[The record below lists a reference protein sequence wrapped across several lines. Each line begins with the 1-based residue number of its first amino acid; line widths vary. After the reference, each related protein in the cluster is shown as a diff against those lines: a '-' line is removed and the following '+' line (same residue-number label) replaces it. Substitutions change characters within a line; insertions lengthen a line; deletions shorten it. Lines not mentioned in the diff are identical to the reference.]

1 MKKKALYAGSFDPLT
16 LGHLDIIERAAKIFD
31 ELTVGVVVNL
41 EKKTLFTFEE
51 RMDMIRKVTA
61 HLPNVKVDACEGLL
75 ADFVNQNDFQVV
87 VRGLRGVGDF
97 DSEQQMAHLHRHL
110 YQENVETVFLISDA
124 KIRFYKF
131 NHGEAGDLSG
141 WRWPD
146 ACASVCFRDDERKNE
161 IEMEDTMKVLE
172 LLEELEDIVDNA
184 TNVPLTS
191 KIMLEAEDVFNIVR
205 EVRLALPDDVQQA
218 KWIRDE
224 RDRILADA
232 KTEYERIIREAK
244 KQADY
249 LVETDDITLRATK
262 LAQEIREDAELHA
275 KMLKMRTYDY
285 VDKMLYDMQAKM
297 DELNL
302 KYFGEMYTNLDKTFA
317 AINQTLVDNRD
328 EIKQLAYHTQNDL
341 DVEE

>member
-1 MKKKALYAGSFDPLT
+1 
-16 LGHLDIIERAAKIFD
+16 
-31 ELTVGVVVNL
+31 
-41 EKKTLFTFEE
+41 
-51 RMDMIRKVTA
+51 
-61 HLPNVKVDACEGLL
+61 
-75 ADFVNQNDFQVV
+75 
-87 VRGLRGVGDF
+87 
-97 DSEQQMAHLHRHL
+97 
-110 YQENVETVFLISDA
+110 
-124 KIRFYKF
+124 
-131 NHGEAGDLSG
+131 
-141 WRWPD
+141 
-146 ACASVCFRDDERKNE
+146 
-161 IEMEDTMKVLE
+161 MEDTMKVLE

-297 DELNL
+297 DEMNMR
-302 KYFGEMYTNLDKTFA
+302 YFGEMYSNLEKTFDQ
-317 AINQTLVDNRD
+317 INQTLSANRE
-328 EIKQLAYHTQNDL
+328 EIKDLAYKTQNDL
-341 DVEE
+341 GAE